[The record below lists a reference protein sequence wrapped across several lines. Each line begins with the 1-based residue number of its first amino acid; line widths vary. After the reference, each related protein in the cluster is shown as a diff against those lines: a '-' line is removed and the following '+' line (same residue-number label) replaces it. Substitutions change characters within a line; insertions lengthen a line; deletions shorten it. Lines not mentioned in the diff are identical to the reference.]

1 MSQSSLRE
9 FIILLKKGQDCQIIK
24 MMISKMKMMVN
35 FEMKALKLKGRM
47 K

>member
-24 MMISKMKMMVN
+24 MMISKMMMVN